1 MEYFEDFEPDNNEII
16 QNFSSLRDEPEYEYA
31 ENIQLKHKSKNKFVF
46 QSFSTRLQNLKF
58 RLNQNIDKD
67 YNLLILNNENE
78 ELLQKKKILRKDLI
92 NEINIDIS
100 GEEELNL
107 ISSNF
112 KILLEREKSINAK
125 NAEFLNLYNKLNIYS
140 FSYIYLVHNY
150 KKIFDII
157 KEEIKLR
164 YENKNIDGLIICFD
178 LMIALIKDIREE
190 CYDYFVENNL
200 EQIVKLIKLDSNEL
214 DDNVKY
220 NLIDQIFTFFT
231 NIFKFFE
238 KTIQK
243 NFKKL
248 FIIYSELLFNSN
260 KFIRLFASQS
270 LCYIIKNLS
279 KEEINDTF
287 NFLFDIML
295 KPNKLFEST
304 NNNMEIDLNDNSLE
318 KENISSKML
327 IYNILEKNG
336 NDSSVKILIA
346 DSISEL
352 LTEVLLNIKTISI
365 KADLILEKFND
376 LNEEKKLDIN
386 INIIFVQTFI
396 KLIKKINSKF
406 ISDAIALFHFFILN
420 FFFANNDNNINKKNE
435 MPNYQKMKSLKLKE
449 QLNKIKNIFILNNK
463 DNKKDLNIYYTLLTL
478 LIFSK
483 ELLLKNFK
491 DTSRIFSDYIN
502 DLIAEFQDFIFIQ
515 EENINEANKK
525 EINNIQKILLIEIST
540 LILKFHSNVNI
551 EYPLCN
557 LIMNNNKL
565 LNYFLYNLLE
575 LNSFA
580 YFQSFSLYSFRL
592 SQTKVDNDEYNIIE
606 YNKDKIEEI
615 FNKIIN
621 EENIQFN
628 TLLNIIDTDEKLFKE
643 NLGLVIYE
651 EKQKDIL
658 IKYIFNH
665 SKTNISNQIEN
676 LNEKNFAQIK
686 KLIFIC
692 KLINN
697 EKTTKYIQEN
707 IVEEIC
713 NLFKKNKIFK
723 EEKNKYE
730 NIFGNDFY
738 YKSKHYINKIQCL
751 LEMILSC
758 YKSCNEKSIQLIK
771 ELLIEN
777 KKYLNYYGIYYSLL
791 NSIFFNSQKKL
802 NEDNKDINL
811 QELNLTNYSVNLL
824 SSHNNFKYQFAIL
837 YKNYLLK
844 KYNNEFKPS
853 EITLINDIFSS
864 IESLLQSNINLTYDK
879 KYSITLE
886 IIVSKLELILSKE
899 GINKYK
905 LELLSFI
912 FWFLLGCYWIS
923 LTKSVWPVL
932 GKMLC
937 QIFSLLI
944 ESINIMNYPEYKNDI
959 INYIMNPINEVIN
972 YIQQYPSEYDFVN
985 KNNEIIKNNYIIIE
999 EQEEKN
1005 INKNINILSDE
1016 YKTTSTFFIGMPNGL
1031 IDSYCILLNSDN
1043 DFRNN
1048 FIENIFINTCS
1059 KFDKDGYL
1067 LIKEISTNKILNDD
1081 YNILFNYI
1089 YDKENKTAFNSTI
1102 FKLKESLFGIMSKL
1116 QNLSGYLN
1124 YEKIKKIIYAQIILS
1139 RSTLIQKYS
1148 IDILAIFDTHIKN
1161 YVNLLKEIVDNTNV
1175 LMKVN
1180 NLEKIMS
1187 DDNQLITNEDRKY
1200 LMPIMT
1206 RLYYSKYFNIKNTEF
1221 SANTKKLKTKN
1232 KINLINYFVQL
1243 NSDEFSEY
1251 INIIFESINK
1261 ELFNMEKFEKK
1272 INYKTCKYNYA
1283 LLNIRTMKKI
1293 LEIVKLNLKQI
1304 TKLFNDN
1311 NIIEN
1316 ISNLLI
1322 NCFIFF
1328 KNLGHKIK
1336 KNKDDI
1342 YQNCIKY
1349 IQNFS
1354 TNKIHNYF
1362 NAEEFD
1368 KFFSFMSKNIKDLKR
1383 EFFSIFIMLFNQFY
1397 SNEILVKNL
1406 SQKLCDEY
1414 ENNLLNKIA
1423 NTSNSIY
1430 KFFLSLSRHAKLH
1443 FIFINN
1449 NSLILKALFNSL
1461 QSIDIERNFILNILD
1476 FFENIISPYSI
1487 ETLNQSIEKKDQND
1501 NSTIKPEI
1509 KKQSEYVEIMELDND
1524 NSSDEESL
1532 NNIKDDIPLT
1542 DEELI
1547 SNFNNIILKNF
1558 NDINKSLIC
1567 LIFHEK
1573 ISPTIKDNLT
1583 RKIIEILLN
1592 IWSLYINTNT
1602 TKQEKKYEEIPS
1614 IEELF
1619 NFLMTIIQKDKKILS
1634 EKDIFDNVLKL
1645 LHILIVIKIKKNEN
1659 KIELKK
1665 LYDILINLI
1674 YKINNFNSRLLLAI
1688 ILHEFSVMESDNEKN
1703 MNNFIEVLEINIQLN
1718 KNKTG
1723 KREMGK
1729 ELDNDFIIDLIN
1741 NKLNRNF
1748 IEKNISYMNVII
1760 YQLLVL
1766 SSNLNI
1772 DDFALNSSSLEKLK
1786 DIFKFISEKN
1796 IHNKFTEVFN
1806 TFFDLL
1812 KNDFVI
1818 YSKILYEIFYV
1829 VNSINQNELTGKDIY
1844 NISFEEIGEENID
1857 IDLIENSKKNKNNK
1871 QEEFNFFLD
1880 IMNFNIDR
1888 RVQAL
1893 KMLELNLS
1901 SNERIS
1907 EISIIN
1913 FIIPVIE
1920 NFLNYKYYIELPSNE
1935 KNKKKN
1941 FIIKHKND
1949 SLKEIIS
1956 YSQKILPLI
1965 IEYPIQE
1972 NITKRLLLFLY
1983 SNLKKISKNN
1993 NKENDSND
2001 FIYTVDIFKMTNESL
2016 TIVLN
2021 SIIKVYF
2028 NNIEYNTKIEKL
2040 SKQNIDE
2047 LNQKILNNE
2056 NNNDITT
2063 KSKEDNSNINPKDR
2077 NKKIDVDSLYKNNIY
2092 VLITN
2097 MYNNFF
2103 KQLDD
2108 EIVPELDKL
2117 KSDEEK
2123 ENIVMHNSNEINNS
2137 DKVNNNLSL
2146 MNLYE
2151 ILIYEIYPTLK
2162 SLLYI
2167 DEYRENKNNY
2177 YIRNYIIIP
2186 YIHLIKLLPPMK
2198 TRSELN
2204 QLIIELINNLS
2215 SMDAGLRTKSRD
2227 GMKFF
2232 LLNLDQI
2239 FLLKFFE
2246 SMKSSFK
2253 SGYQRHIFAYTVNY
2267 LLQFMTNYKICEISL
2282 ELIMPILFDELFGD
2296 IKEEKEIGSLV
2307 NKYKESKE
2315 NKGLNSLELIGKNIS
2330 IRFLVN
2336 ELITPMKNYLM
2347 KRKNCPEMTQK
2358 VNEVI
2363 IALVKG
2369 IKNNLLINKENKEI
2383 INDLLD
2389 YGFILVDFGVE
2400 KNAQNLKEIKKLK
2413 NIEIK
2418 GGDIYTIDFKN
2429 LDNPYV
2435 IEVANK
2441 FIEEKNEIIYSNLFA
2456 VLGLE
2461 FFAVL
2466 LKNKIFEFSKI
2477 EKDSE
2482 LYEKLNKFL
2491 ETIFRCIKMTNNTV
2505 VVSKSI
2511 KIIISMIT
2519 ENEKFF
2525 VIKKNLN
2532 KITKNL
2538 FKLILSI
2545 GNNDIPLAQSV
2556 LSAISAILTKF
2567 NFIQVTDSQ
2576 IKTLLS
2582 FLKLNIFSPEIKPYI
2597 FSCFYSLIKRKILH
2611 PDIYDMIDYLRDVYL
2626 KSFDENTITTCK
2638 KIFFEFINTYP
2649 LEIKGRLNHLNF
2661 FINNCENGLR
2671 KSELNSIDMLINFS
2685 EKQNFEGIKE
2695 NIDFIIMK
2703 MFTLYAN
2710 SEDAELK
2717 IKIEELILNL
2727 YKNYCD
2733 GNNNCF
2739 KVYYEKALNII
2750 ENSNNNENNNDNINI
2765 FGIIIL
2771 SLLLNIKVDFI
2782 DINKIIKALNANIK
2796 QEIELMDKYIENKMN
2811 NYDYL
2816 LMSNNNK
2823 VKLNQKTKNE
2833 NDNKNNNDRWNI
2845 LYQIL
2850 SCIER
2855 LFNNYILNAN
2865 SEFKIQKNNANNIIN
2880 LFDKIIQTC
2889 THPHTFI
2896 KVIALRLVLNIVLSY
2911 NDLFK
2916 LNDIQLNT
2924 ILSQIS
2930 FILVSN
2936 PDNLFFEEK
2945 VFNYCRNIIKLII
2958 VKNEF
2963 KENEKILEFFK
2974 NLTREVKKWISN
2986 KSNGLIILNRV
2997 IDLYD
3002 DVIEKIFYEE
3012 KNEECYYL
3020 KPIIEL
3026 TYRINNNQL
3035 AESVIKQRCGSIL
3048 EKISKKMNSKKLS
3061 EIYKE
3066 VTKDINFLKQKRKM
3080 EQVDKFRKSN
3090 EDKNKI
3096 NKMKNKNVK
3105 NKKHQNKKKNKNIN
3119 LNEDDED

>member
-1 MEYFEDFEPDNNEII
+1 MEYFEDFEPDNEII
-16 QNFSSLRDEPEYEYA
+16 PNFSSLRDEPDYEYD
-31 ENIQLKHKSKNKFVF
+31 ENVQLKHKSKNKFVF
-46 QSFSTRLQNLKF
+46 QSFTTRLQNLKF

-67 YNLLILNNENE
+67 YNLLTLNNENE
-78 ELLQKKKILRKDLI
+78 ELLQKKKMLRKDLS
-92 NEINIDIS
+92 NEMNIDIE

-112 KILLEREKSINAK
+112 KILLEREKSINSK
-125 NAEFLNLYNKLNIYS
+125 NSEFLNLYNKLNMYS

-157 KEEIKLR
+157 KEEINIR
-164 YENKNIDGLIICFD
+164 YDNKNIDGLIICFD

-190 CYDYFVENNL
+190 CYDYFIENNL
-200 EQIVKLIKLDSNEL
+200 EQIVKLIKLDSNEI
-214 DDNVKY
+214 DDNKKY

-260 KFIRLFASQS
+260 KFIRLFACQS

-279 KEEINDTF
+279 KEEINETF

-295 KPNKLFEST
+295 NPNKLFEST
-304 NNNMEIDLNDNSLE
+304 NNNMEIEN
-318 KENISSKML
+318 KENASSKEL
-327 IYNILEKNG
+327 IYHILEKNW
-336 NDSSVKILIA
+336 NDSGVKILIA

-406 ISDAIALFHFFILN
+406 ILDSIALFHFFILN
-420 FFFANNDNNINKKNE
+420 FFFADKNKKNE
-435 MPNYQKMKSLKLKE
+435 IPNYQKIKSLKLKE
-449 QLNKIKNIFILNNK
+449 QLNKIKNIFIQNK
-463 DNKKDLNIYYTLLTL
+463 STKDINIIYSITSF

-491 DTSRIFSDYIN
+491 DTSRAFSDYIN
-502 DLIAEFQDFIFIQ
+502 DLITEFQDFIFIK
-515 EENINEANKK
+515 EENMNDDNKK
-525 EINNIQKILLIEIST
+525 EMNHLQKILLIEISC
-540 LILKFHSNVNI
+540 LLSRFHPNINI
-551 EYPLCN
+551 EYPLCQ
-557 LIMNNNKL
+557 LIINDNKL
-565 LNYFLYNLLE
+565 LNYFLFNLIE

-580 YFQSFSLYSFRL
+580 FFQSFSLYSFRL
-592 SQTKVDNDEYNIIE
+592 SQSKVDNDEYNIIE

-621 EENIQFN
+621 NENIQFN

-651 EKQKDIL
+651 EKQKDLLINYIL
-658 IKYIFNH
+658 NH
-665 SKTNISNQIEN
+665 SKKDIINQIEN
-676 LNEKNFAQIK
+676 LDEKNYSEMK

-692 KLINN
+692 KMINN

-713 NLFKKNKIFK
+713 ELFKDQKNNKIFD
-723 EEKNKYE
+723 EQNKYE

-738 YKSKHYINKIQCL
+738 YNSKHYLNKGQCL

-771 ELLIEN
+771 ELLLQN

-802 NEDNKDINL
+802 NEDNNSIKLAD
-811 QELNLTNYSVNLL
+811 LNLTNYSINLL
-824 SSHNNFKYQFAIL
+824 SSHNKFKYQYVIL
-837 YKNYLLK
+837 YKNYLLN
-844 KYNNEFKPS
+844 KYYVQFKPT

-864 IESLLQSNINLTYDK
+864 IESLLQNNINLTYDK

-905 LELLSFI
+905 MELISFI

-932 GKMLC
+932 GKMLS

-944 ESINIMNYPEYKNDI
+944 ESINIMKYPEYKNDI

-972 YIQQYPSEYDFVN
+972 YIQKYPSEYDYVN
-985 KNNEIIKNNYIIIE
+985 KNNEIIKKNYIIIE
-999 EQEEKN
+999 ELSDKN
-1005 INKNINILSDE
+1005 IYKNINILSDE
-1016 YKTTSTFFIGMPNGL
+1016 YKTTSTFFTGMPNGL
-1031 IDSYCILLNSDN
+1031 IESYCILLNSDN

-1059 KFDKDGYL
+1059 KFDTDGL
-1067 LIKEISTNKILNDD
+1067 ILIKEILNNKILNDD
-1081 YNILFNYI
+1081 YNVLFNYI
-1089 YDKENKTAFNSTI
+1089 YDKENKTSFNGTI

-1116 QNLSGYLN
+1116 ENLSGYPN
-1124 YEKIKKIIYAQIILS
+1124 FEKIKKIIYAQIILS
-1139 RSTLIQKYS
+1139 RSSLIQKYS

-1161 YVNLLKEIVDNTNV
+1161 YTNLLKEIVDNTNV

-1187 DDNQLITNEDRKY
+1187 DDNQIMNEEDRKY
-1200 LMPIMT
+1200 IMPIMT

-1243 NSDEFSEY
+1243 NPDEFSEY

-1261 ELFNMEKFEKK
+1261 ELFNMEKFEQK

-1316 ISNLLI
+1316 ISNILI
-1322 NCFIFF
+1322 NCFVFF

-1336 KNKDDI
+1336 KSKDEI

-1349 IQNFS
+1349 IENYS

-1362 NAEEFD
+1362 NAEEFE

-1397 SNEILVKNL
+1397 SNETLVKNL
-1406 SQKLCDEY
+1406 SQRLCDEY
-1414 ENNLLNKIA
+1414 EHNLLNKTA
-1423 NTSNSIY
+1423 NTLNSIY

-1443 FIFINN
+1443 FIFILNN
-1449 NSLILKALFNSL
+1449 NLILKALFNSL
-1461 QSIDIERNFILNILD
+1461 QSIDIERNFILKILD

-1487 ETLNQSIEKKDQND
+1487 ETLNESMEGKNKNI
-1501 NSTIKPEI
+1501 EI
-1509 KKQSEYVEIMELDND
+1509 KNETKKKSKYVEIMELENE
-1524 NSSDEESL
+1524 NSSDDESL
-1532 NNIKDDIPLT
+1532 NNIKDEIPLT

-1547 SNFNNIILKNF
+1547 NNFNNIIIKNF
-1558 NDINKSLIC
+1558 NEINKALTC

-1583 RKIIEILLN
+1583 KKIIEILLN
-1592 IWSLYINTNT
+1592 IWSLCVNTNT
-1602 TKQEKKYEEIPS
+1602 TKEKNYEKIPS
-1614 IEELF
+1614 IQELF
-1619 NFLMTIIQKDKKILS
+1619 NFLMTIIQKDKKILG
-1634 EKDIFDNVLKL
+1634 EKDIFDNVMKL
-1645 LHILIVIKIKKNEN
+1645 LHILIVIKIKKNEDKN
-1659 KIELKK
+1659 KLRKI
-1665 LYDILINLI
+1665 YNILINLI
-1674 YKINNFNSRLLLAI
+1674 YKINNFNSRLLLSI
-1688 ILHEFSVMESDNEKN
+1688 ILREFYVLEQNDENKMD
-1703 MNNFIEVLEINIQLN
+1703 NFIEVLEILIQLN

-1741 NKLNRNF
+1741 NKLNEIF
-1748 IEKNISYMNVII
+1748 IEKNIAYMEVII

-1766 SSNLNI
+1766 SSNINI

-1786 DIFKFISEKN
+1786 EIFKYISSKN
-1796 IHNKFTEVFN
+1796 IHNEFNGVFN

-1812 KNDFVI
+1812 KNNFVI
-1818 YSKILYEIFYV
+1818 YSKILYEIFYT
-1829 VNSINQNELTGKDIY
+1829 VNSINQSDITGKDIF
-1844 NISFEEIGEENID
+1844 NIKSQELTEEENID
-1857 IDLIENSKKNKNNK
+1857 IDLMNNSHKKNND
-1871 QEEFNFFLD
+1871 EFNFFLD

-1893 KMLELNLS
+1893 KALEINLS
-1901 SNERIS
+1901 SDERIS

-1913 FIIPVIE
+1913 YIIPVIE

-1949 SLKEIIS
+1949 SMKEIIS
-1956 YSQKILPLI
+1956 FSQKILSLI

-1972 NITKRLLLFLY
+1972 NYTKRILLFLY
-1983 SNLKKISKNN
+1983 SNLKKISKSNNQENN
-1993 NKENDSND
+1993 NND
-2001 FIYTVDIFKMTNESL
+2001 FVYTIDIFKMTNESL
-2016 TIVLN
+2016 TIALN
-2021 SIIKVYF
+2021 SIIKIYF
-2028 NNIEYNTKIEKL
+2028 NNIEYNSKIEKL
-2040 SKQNIDE
+2040 SKQNIEE
-2047 LNQKILNNE
+2047 LNQKVLDKD
-2056 NNNDITT
+2056 NNNNNKT
-2063 KSKEDNSNINPKDR
+2063 KNDTNDNNNINPKDR
-2077 NKKIDVDSLYKNNIY
+2077 NKKIDVESLYKNNIY
-2092 VLITN
+2092 VLISN

-2103 KQLDD
+2103 NQLND
-2108 EIVPELDKL
+2108 EIIPELAKL
-2117 KSDEEK
+2117 KSNE
-2123 ENIVMHNSNEINNS
+2123 ENIIMNNNS
-2137 DKVNNNLSL
+2137 ESNDKIDSLSS

-2151 ILIYEIYPTLK
+2151 ILTSEIYPTLK

-2167 DEYRENKNNY
+2167 DKYRENKNNY

-2198 TRSELN
+2198 TKSELN

-2232 LLNLDQI
+2232 ITNLDQI
-2239 FLLKFFE
+2239 FILKFFE

-2253 SGYQRHIFAYTVNY
+2253 SGYQRHIFAFTVNY
-2267 LLQFMTNYKICEISL
+2267 LLQFMSNYKICEISL

-2315 NKGLNSLELIGKNIS
+2315 NKGLNSMELIGKNIS
-2330 IRFLVN
+2330 IKYLVN

-2347 KRKNCPEMTQK
+2347 KRKNSPEMTQK

-2363 IALVKG
+2363 IAIVKG
-2369 IKNNLLINKENKEI
+2369 IKNNQLICQENNEI

-2389 YGFILVDFGVE
+2389 YGFILVDLGVE
-2400 KNAQNLKEIKKLK
+2400 KNMQNLKEIKKLK

-2461 FFAVL
+2461 FFSVL
-2466 LKNKIFEFSKI
+2466 LRNKIFEFSKI

-2545 GNNDIPLAQSV
+2545 GGNDIPLAQSV

-2597 FSCFYSLIKRKILH
+2597 FSCFYSLIKKKILH
-2611 PDIYDMIDYLRDVYL
+2611 PDIYDMIDYMRDVYL
-2626 KSFDENTITTCK
+2626 KSFDENTINICK
-2638 KIFFEFINTYP
+2638 KIFFDFINTYP

-2685 EKQNFEGIKE
+2685 EKKNFEGVKE
-2695 NIDFIIMK
+2695 NIDFLIMK

-2717 IKIEELILNL
+2717 TKIEELILNL
-2727 YKNYCD
+2727 YQNYCD
-2733 GNNNCF
+2733 KNNNSF

-2750 ENSNNNENNNDNINI
+2750 ENGNNNTDNINI

-2782 DINKIIKALNANIK
+2782 DINKIIKALNVNIK
-2796 QEIELMDKYIENKMN
+2796 NEIESMEKYIQNKMN

-2816 LMSNNNK
+2816 LMNNNTK
-2823 VKLNQKTKNE
+2823 VKLNQNTKEE
-2833 NDNKNNNDRWNI
+2833 NNKDNNDRWNI

-2855 LFNNYILNAN
+2855 LFNNYINIAN
-2865 SEFKIQKNNANNIIN
+2865 SEYKIQKNNLNIFLDLFNNVII
-2880 LFDKIIQTC
+2880 TS

-2896 KVIALRLVLNIVLSY
+2896 KVIALRLILNIVLSN
-2911 NDLFK
+2911 NDLFA
-2916 LNDIQLNT
+2916 LNNSQLNI
-2924 ILSQIS
+2924 ILSQIN

-2936 PDNLFFEEK
+2936 PDSLFFEEK
-2945 VFNYCRNIIKLII
+2945 VFNYCRNIIKII
-2958 VKNEF
+2958 VIND
-2963 KENEKILEFFK
+2963 KENEKILDFFK

-3002 DVIEKIFYEE
+3002 DVIEKFFYEE

-3035 AESVIKQRCGSIL
+3035 AENVIKQRCGTIL
-3048 EKISKKMNSKKLS
+3048 EKISKKMNNKKLS
-3061 EIYKE
+3061 EVYKE

-3090 EDKNKI
+3090 EDKNKMDKI
-3096 NKMKNKNVK
+3096 KNNNNNIKK
-3105 NKKHQNKKKNKNIN
+3105 KKHQNKKKNKNIN
-3119 LNEDDED
+3119 LNEDDDD